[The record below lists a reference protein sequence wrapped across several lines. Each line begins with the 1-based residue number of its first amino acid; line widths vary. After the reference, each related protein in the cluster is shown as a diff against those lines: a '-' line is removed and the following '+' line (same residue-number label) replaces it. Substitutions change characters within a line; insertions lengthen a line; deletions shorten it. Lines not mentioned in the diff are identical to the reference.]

1 MPRAAALALS
11 RQSAD
16 LIAWLRAGVLVMAAT
31 ALTACGGGG
40 GGGGGDIETVTL
52 SGRVTYDRVPFGT
65 GADAG
70 LDYANVS
77 QQPVR
82 QAVVQLVASL
92 GGGVL
97 ASGNTDDNGNYSF
110 SAPANSSAFV
120 RVRAQSVRT
129 SAPTRNIQVKDNTGS
144 GLPVYVLD
152 GSVFNTGT
160 ANGTRNLHAASG
172 WGGSGYSGVRAA
184 APFAILDSM
193 VAAVDFVL
201 QQGSATTS
209 LPPLDVYWS
218 ALNVPFAG
226 DVTQG
231 EISTT
236 RYRGFVSQGV
246 PAGIDVLGAEDIDT
260 DEYDQHV
267 MVHEFQHFLEDSIT
281 RSESPGGSHS
291 LDERLDL
298 RLAFSEGFANAFS
311 AMALGDPVYRDSQG
325 FRQDFGFSINFE
337 DNDYSPAGWYNEG
350 SIQSLVWD
358 LYDTAADGVDT
369 VALGYGPI
377 FEVLTG
383 PMNTTPALTSIYPFV
398 AALKA
403 RAGAPVAGINALLDS
418 QDIAANDVWAAGE
431 SNDGGV
437 PEALPVYTSISLGG
451 AQQVCGVTTAGTFNK
466 LGNSLFLRFTLGS
479 ARSVTIQA
487 QYTATGSLA
496 PFTPAPDPDLVLYR
510 SGLLD
515 FSDSTNPDGTETLTR
530 SLEAGEYVIEVYE
543 YSHVEPAAS
552 LRRGKTCFNVTVN

>member
-496 PFTPAPDPDLVLYR
+496 PFTPAPDPGLVLYR
-510 SGLLD
+510 SGLFD
-515 FSDSTNPDGTETLTR
+515 FSDSTNPNGTETLTR

>member
-515 FSDSTNPDGTETLTR
+515 FSDSTNPNGTETLTR

-543 YSHVEPAAS
+543 FSHVDPAAS